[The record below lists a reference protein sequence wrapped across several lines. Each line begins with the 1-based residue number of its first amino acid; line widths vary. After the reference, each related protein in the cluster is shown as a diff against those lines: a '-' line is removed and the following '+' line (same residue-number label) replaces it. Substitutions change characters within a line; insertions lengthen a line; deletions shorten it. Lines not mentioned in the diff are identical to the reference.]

1 MPFVNGQYVT
11 EESLSNTIVIPNGL
25 IKFQGYGHYRSNFND
40 LFELDLARYGAWV
53 VKEHGEYLAPDETL
67 LSEYLA
73 SSDGVV
79 VLMNAI
85 VDAPDDV
92 RASVSGINITVT
104 APPEENKG
112 MEPLF

>member
-11 EESLSNTIVIPNGL
+11 EESLSDTIAIPNGL

-53 VKEHGEYLAPDETL
+53 VKRHGEYLAPDETL

-73 SSDGVV
+73 SDDGVV
-79 VLMNAI
+79 TLMSAI
-85 VDAPDDV
+85 VDEPDGV
-92 RASVSGINITVT
+92 TASISGINITIT
-104 APPEENKG
+104 APPEVNKG